1 MIDAPL
7 FIANTEAT
15 LRAIALAT
23 KVAKMIDR
31 KRKHAIAVSDAAT
44 GPINYQYEIISPI
57 VEVSRIFNR
66 LAPQLARKHY
76 NQITEVIATKLKDNV
91 IEARSRIA
99 QVVFPGLSAKQINAI
114 VTKPVLTQRMMRQL
128 LRGSSP
134 SATASFISI
143 TGNPQERRRLID
155 EYFRRLRNVAYTS
168 VRTAMAMVYAQVNGQ
183 VYDSIPADV
192 IGFQVLGILDNRIR
206 PAHRARH
213 GTIYYKNPGVG
224 RPSFLQMPNPP
235 LEADGSYAYNCR
247 CTLVPVFK
255 GDDTKARDIRG
266 RVIPN
271 ARVFSEWFDRQTKN
285 AKVAIVGIK
294 RYKAMQDKIQGRM
307 PNWVDFLNP
316 KNGLL
321 MTAEEIKQ
329 ETARKRT
336 SRILKIN
343 SMMAASKI

>member
-15 LRAIALAT
+15 LRAIVLANR
-23 KVAKMIDR
+23 VAKMIDR
-31 KRKHAIAVSDAAT
+31 KMAQAISISNNAQ
-44 GPINYQYEIISPI
+44 GPINYQYEIVSPI
-57 VEVSRIFNR
+57 VEVSRLFNR
-66 LAPQLARKHY
+66 FAPALARRHY
-76 NQITEVIATKLKDNV
+76 EQITEIIASKLKEEV
-91 IEARSRIA
+91 IEARSQIA
-99 QVVFPGLSAKQINAI
+99 KTVFPGLSAKQVNAI
-114 VTKPVLTQRMMRQL
+114 VTKPVLTQRVMRQL

-143 TGNPQERRRLID
+143 TSNPQERRRLIE

-183 VYDSIPADV
+183 VYDAIPADV

-206 PAHRARH
+206 PTHRARH

-224 RPSFLQMPNPP
+224 RPGFNQMPNPP

-247 CTLVPVFK
+247 CSLIPVFK

-271 ARVFSEWFDRQTKN
+271 ARVFSEWFDRQTER
-285 AKVAIVGIK
+285 ARIAIVGVK
-294 RYKAMQDKIQGRM
+294 RYQAAKAKNNDRH
-307 PNWVDFLNP
+307 PSWVDFLDP
-316 KNGLL
+316 KTGML
-321 MTAEEIKQ
+321 MDVQDIKQ
-329 ETARKRT
+329 ESARKRA

>member
-23 KVAKMIDR
+23 KVAKMIER
-31 KRKHAIAVSDAAT
+31 KRKHAIAVSDAAS
-44 GPINYQYEIISPI
+44 GPMNYQYEILSPLM
-57 VEVSRIFNR
+57 EVSRLFN
-66 LAPQLARKHY
+66 LHAPALARKHY
-76 NQITEVIATKLKDNV
+76 NQITEVISSKLKDDV

-99 QVVFPGLSAKQINAI
+99 QVVFPSLSAKQINAI
-114 VTKPVLTQRMMRQL
+114 VTKPVLTQRIMRQL

-134 SATASFISI
+134 SATASFIAI
-143 TGNPQERRRLID
+143 TSNPQERRRLID

-206 PAHRARH
+206 PAHRERH
-213 GTIYYKNPGVG
+213 GTIYYKNPGAG
-224 RPSFLQMPNPP
+224 RPGFAQMPNPP

-255 GDDTKARDIRG
+255 GDDAKARDIRG

-294 RYKAMQDKIQGRM
+294 RYKAVQDRAKNRM

-329 ETARKRT
+329 ESTRKRNA
-336 SRILKIN
+336 RILKIN

>member
-7 FIANTEAT
+7 YIANIEAT
-15 LRAIALAT
+15 LRAIVLAN
-23 KVAKMIDR
+23 KVAKMIDK
-31 KRKHAIAVSDAAT
+31 KRVNAIAVSEDAD

-57 VEVSRIFNR
+57 TEVSRLFN
-66 LAPQLARKHY
+66 LYAPALARKHY
-76 NQITEVIATKLKDNV
+76 NQITEVISTKLEDNL

-99 QVVFPGLSAKQINAI
+99 RVVFPGLSAKQVNAI
-114 VTKPVLTQRMMRQL
+114 VTKPILTQRVMRQL

-134 SATASFISI
+134 SATASFLAI
-143 TGNPQERRRLID
+143 TSNPQERRRVID

-206 PAHRARH
+206 PTHRARH
-213 GTIYYKNPGVG
+213 GTIYYKNPGAG
-224 RPSFLQMPNPP
+224 RPGFSQMPNPP

-271 ARVFSEWFDRQTKN
+271 ARVFSEWFDRQKER
-285 AKVAIVGIK
+285 ARIAIVGVK
-294 RYKAMQDKIQGRM
+294 RYKAAKDKKNGGT
-307 PNWVDFLNP
+307 PNWTDFLNP

-321 MTAEEIKQ
+321 MTEEEIKK
-329 ETARKRT
+329 ESPRKRAN
-336 SRILKIN
+336 RILKIN